1 MIVNCTA
8 CGELLGSV
16 FIFVD
21 RHTRLC
27 LDCGEKHTA
36 AIDRHP
42 AGKQSNTT
50 KEIRHDGK

>member
-1 MIVNCTA
+1 MILNCTQ
-8 CGELLGSV
+8 CGELLGQV

-27 LDCGEKHTA
+27 LDCAEKRTA

-42 AGKQSNTT
+42 AGKRSR
-50 KEIRHDGK
+50 KL